1 MSTFDTCPPYLRAYE
16 KGHYIGQWV
25 KDMFI
30 TLDKRSALS
39 NSRNL
44 LTRNHP
50 HPHSSQSPIISHQEE
65 GTTHRAA
72 RLVTPRPA
80 HAATPSATPTAAA
93 TAAATTWRG
102 AALPSGAAPAVAS
115 TRHGDTVGG
124 NTASWARRR
133 GTSWAKTAGE
143 AVLNS
148 FDVRKRLTK
157 QKKKLSNIRANQCK
171 RMWDV
176 VFFPGEL

>member
-1 MSTFDTCPPYLRAYE
+1 MANGSKTCSSPWTKDQLFPTLGICSPQE
-16 KGHYIGQWV
+16 K
-25 KDMFI
+25 MF
-30 TLDKRSALS
+30 
-39 NSRNL
+39 
-44 LTRNHP
+44 
-50 HPHSSQSPIISHQEE
+50 SSSPFLPFPIISHQEE

-72 RLVTPRPA
+72 RPVTPRPA
-80 HAATPSATPTAAA
+80 HAATPSATPTA

-102 AALPSGAAPAVAS
+102 AALPAAPAVAS

-143 AVLNS
+143 AVLMS
-148 FDVRKRLTK
+148 GKVRLTK
-157 QKKKLSNIRANQCK
+157 YQKNLSNIRANQCK

-176 VFFPGEL
+176 VFSLANCETNKSNKS